1 MFQVGGR
8 VNDEEDWELRMKDNI
23 NWMESM
29 VTMNEGNFKYI
40 VMLGNARPG
49 PLQRKFFDRLSD
61 FLGPYDLPII
71 YVHANSG
78 VGGVM
83 QYDLFGGDQGIEA
96 LQIEDGGKN
105 PPLRISIYDGEG
117 PFVVG

>member
-1 MFQVGGR
+1 M
-8 VNDEEDWELRMKDNI
+8 EDNI

-29 VTMNEGNFKYI
+29 VTMNKEDFKYI
-40 VMLGNARPG
+40 VMFGNARPG
-49 PLQRKFFDRLSD
+49 PQQRKFFNRLSQ

-71 YVHANSG
+71 YIHANSG

-83 QYDLFGGDQGIEA
+83 QYELFGGDEGIEA
-96 LQIEDGGKN
+96 LQTVEGGPN
-105 PPLRISIYDGEG
+105 PPLRISIYDGDG